1 MRPEVRLLVGFF
13 VRLVLLFFAGWF
25 LFYEGSMPEGTHIV
39 SRIGIAILFLIAQIL
54 VGEVST
60 VRTHVGLLI
69 GALRAVTGGT
79 PAGAATAAIAEQ
91 LGGGA
96 PAVPDVQAAVDILI
110 QSLDTDDAETR
121 SKAHKH
127 LQRITGESFPPDVA
141 VWADWWA
148 ENRQGFES
156 KLPTD

>member
-1 MRPEVRLLVGFF
+1 MLLGLF

-25 LFYEGSMPEGTHIV
+25 LFYDGAVPEGTHMI
-39 SRIGIAILFLIAQIL
+39 SRIGLAILFLMVQIL
-54 VGEVST
+54 VGEVGT

-69 GALRAVTGGT
+69 GALRSVTGGT
-79 PAGAATAAIAEQ
+79 PEGKVTAAIAEQ

-110 QSLDTDDAETR
+110 RSLSLDDADAQE
-121 SKAHKH
+121 KAHKH
-127 LQRITGESFPPDVA
+127 LQRITGESFPPDAA
-141 VWADWWA
+141 VWAEWWA
-148 ENRQGFES
+148 ENRFGFEP